1 MANRRIGGAGGGS
14 DKAGGGLAVV
24 GVAAVALGVLGTGAA
39 GTTAGVVGTP
49 VGSGVGAGSSAGSG
63 VSSGV
68 GSSAGESISVR
79 KADGKK
85 SARKGDSDA
94 AWRRLGMKELKK
106 QSKKDL
112 ECLSASFDQVQEF
125 LIRTPCAS
133 LDRMLFA
140 VGDGEGNSAVV
151 SVVWVGFRT
160 TRDVTAFK
168 RVVDR
173 QGSGDIRPLATP
185 LLELADIHFSG
196 LNYGSETTGK
206 GITIAETE
214 TASGTV
220 APDLLDALAEV
231 AALLPR
237 P

>member
-49 VGSGVGAGSSAGSG
+49 VGSGVGA
-63 VSSGV
+63 